1 MSQVRVEKQT
11 AAVQQQAAPSKQ
23 KKAAAK
29 VAVAPEQVK
38 YANLLLY
45 CSWAGIAILAVTFA
59 LYLSGI
65 AGSFIP
71 PSQMPQYWGMSA
83 HELLETTG
91 APSGWGWL
99 TLINHGDFMNL
110 IGIAFLALLTIV
122 GYLTLLLPAYIKKKD
137 IPYTAIVVAEILVL
151 SLAAS
156 GILKVGGH

>member
-11 AAVQQQAAPSKQ
+11 AALQQQAVPSKQ
-23 KKAAAK
+23 RKTAAK
-29 VAVAPEQVK
+29 VEVAPEQIK

-45 CSWAGIAILAVTFA
+45 CSWAGIVLLTVTFA
-59 LYLSGI
+59 LYLSGLV
-65 AGSFIP
+65 GSFIP

-83 HELLETTG
+83 HELLVATG

-99 TLINHGDFMNL
+99 RLINHGDFMNL
-110 IGIAFLALLTIV
+110 IGIAFLALITIV

-137 IPYTAIVVAEILVL
+137 LPYTAIVVTEILVL
-151 SLAAS
+151 TLAAS

>member
-11 AAVQQQAAPSKQ
+11 TSAEKQAAKQ
-23 KKAAAK
+23 KKPAAAIE
-29 VAVAPEQVK
+29 VAPEQIK

-99 TLINHGDFMNL
+99 TLVGQGDYMNL

-122 GYLTLLLPAYIKKKD
+122 GYLALLLPA
-137 IPYTAIVVAEILVL
+137 
-151 SLAAS
+151 
-156 GILKVGGH
+156 